1 MTKKLCMGLLSLLI
15 VCSFFAVPLSRKF
28 EEVSAGLSLSA
39 NAANSTIAL
48 VSNFKGSATNSNV
61 KLSWNKVSGAYGYIV
76 YRYDSVIKKWIKIS
90 TPRSNSYTVSKLKTS
105 TEYKFAVKAY
115 KKVKGKAVTSASYP
129 KLTIVTHP
137 ATVTGFKA
145 ASVSASAAKLTW
157 SKVGNADGYIIYKY
171 DSAKKAWVRVTKTA
185 TNTNTYTVSKLSS
198 YTSYKFAVKAYK
210 LANGKEIVSDSFPQL
225 TVKTKLAEVSGIK
238 FASVSANTLK
248 LTWNKVTKADG
259 YVIYKYDNSKKAWVR
274 VAKTAT
280 VVNTYKVSK
289 LIEGATYN
297 FAVKAYKTV
306 DGKEVLSESY
316 KPIKAATL
324 FSSVQKLN
332 AVLSDSRVRLTWDKQ
347 SNVDGYKVYLYSDNK
362 WSLYGQTKSNE
373 YTNKYLSSGT
383 TYKFGIK
390 AYKIIDNQEIV
401 SENMDTVE
409 SSTIPGSVD
418 YKYAKDGDAL
428 RLSWSQVRGA
438 TEYII
443 YTQLPGEEWKRAGI
457 TSGLSYTIS
466 NMSYKKY
473 YVTVKAV
480 KKYNGKNYDGN
491 YIKRLVLND
500 EYKGKIYS
508 DGDSI
513 AYGSGAHG
521 YSYAFQ
527 YAEKHGLDITSKAV
541 PGATMCAGTEVKS
554 HIAESIIKSV
564 DDSYDYI
571 FLEGGVNDYYYSAKL
586 GSITTKGTDKF
597 DMNTT
602 CGALEAALYHV
613 TNTCPGSQV
622 YFISVHN
629 VNNISTKKNSVGLTY
644 NDYRKAI
651 EAICKKYDVTVIDC
665 YNESGLNT
673 ANESLKLNY
682 TYNGF
687 GVYPKGDGLHPTESG
702 YSEFY
707 TPIIERTIL
716 KKESQS
722 SGSF

>member
-1 MTKKLCMGLLSLLI
+1 MTKKLYMGLLSFLI
-15 VCSFFAVPLSRKF
+15 VCSFFAVPLSGKH

-39 NAANSTIAL
+39 NAANPTIAS
-48 VSNFKGSATNSNV
+48 VSNFKASATNSNV
-61 KLSWNKVSGAYGYIV
+61 RLSWNKVIGAYGYIV
-76 YRYDSVIKKWIKIS
+76 YRYDSANKNWIKIS
-90 TPRSNSYTVSKLKTS
+90 KPRSNSYTVSKLKAA

-115 KKVKGKAVTSASYP
+115 KTVKGKTVTSTGYP
-129 KLTIVTHP
+129 QLAVVTHP
-137 ATVTGFKA
+137 ATVTGFKE
-145 ASVSASAAKLTW
+145 ASVSASTVKLTW
-157 SKVGNADGYIIYKY
+157 SKVGNADGYIVYKY
-171 DSAKKAWVRVTKTA
+171 DNAKKSWVRAAKTA
-185 TNTNTYTVSKLSS
+185 GNTNTYTVSKLSS

-210 LANGKEIVSDSFPQL
+210 TVNGKVIVSDSFPQL
-225 TVKTKLAEVSGIK
+225 TVKTKLAEVSGVK
-238 FASVSANTLK
+238 FTSVSASALK
-248 LTWNKVTKADG
+248 LTWDKVTNADG
-259 YVIYKYDNSKKAWVR
+259 YVVYKYDSSKKTWVR
-274 VAKTAT
+274 INKTVTA
-280 VVNTYKVSK
+280 VNTYTISK
-289 LIEGATYN
+289 LSESTTYN
-297 FAVKAYKTV
+297 FAVKAYKTA
-306 DGKEVLSESY
+306 DGKEILSESY
-316 KPIKAATL
+316 KPIKAEIL
-324 FSSVQKLN
+324 FSSVKNFN
-332 AVLSDSRVRLTWDKQ
+332 AVLSDSRVRLTWDTL
-347 SNVDGYKVYLYSDNK
+347 NNADGYKVYLYSNNK

-383 TYKFGIK
+383 TYKFGVR
-390 AYKIIDNQEIV
+390 AYKIIDNKEIV
-401 SENMDTVE
+401 SENMTTVE

-418 YKYAKDGDAL
+418 YKYVRDGDSL
-428 RLSWSQVRGA
+428 KLSWSQVRGA
-438 TEYII
+438 TEYIV
-443 YTQLPGEEWKRAGI
+443 YTQLPGEEWKREGV

-480 KKYNGKNYDGN
+480 KKYNGKTYNGN
-491 YIKRLVLND
+491 YIKRLIQNN

-541 PGATMCAGTEVKS
+541 PGATLCAGTEVKS
-554 HIAESIIKSV
+554 HIAESIIKNV

-571 FLEGGVNDYYYSAKL
+571 FLEGGVNDYYNSAKL
-586 GSITTKGTDKF
+586 GGITPKGTDKF

-613 TNTCPGSQV
+613 TKKCPDSKV

-629 VNNISTKKNSVGLTY
+629 VNNISVKKNSLGLTY

-651 EAICKKYDVTVIDC
+651 ESVCNKYGIAVIDC

-673 ANESLKLNY
+673 ANEGLKLNY

-687 GVYPKGDGLHPTESG
+687 GVYPNGDGLHPTESG

-707 TPIIERTIL
+707 MPIVERTIL
-716 KKESQS
+716 KKSRS
-722 SGSF
+722 